1 MAPRRPPV
9 IIYLDESV
17 CRVSVEHHASRGACR
32 SSIVVSSMKRA
43 VSAMNAVAPN
53 GIWRAF
59 SKLRSRFR
67 AVHTAAQLQARG
79 ARAGPRA
86 MLTQRHA
93 NVQTPAVAGGRL
105 LKATSPAQAAATRA
119 GSPNKPPADAPTK
132 DKSCDGFRA
141 REDEKENIDPVTGA
155 RARLASGRAA
165 ASAGAS
171 PSRVVPALSSF
182 RLDSAIW
189 FFFFRASI
197 QTPRLT
203 RSEPSRRPR
212 HRGDASRTLGE
223 RYEERRRATRG
234 VAARPSRGHHAQVCS
249 DGARV
254 VDLLSRLFFGFRN
267 TVPDDANVAR
277 AARGSR
283 RRRAFSARID

>member
-1 MAPRRPPV
+1 SAFVNCRPSDVTIATAPGFATAARTTSIDVAERRARARDGSAPSPGHLV
-9 IIYLDESV
+9 DESV

-105 LKATSPAQAAATRA
+105 LKATSPAQAAALQIALAA
-119 GSPNKPPADAPTK
+119 G
-132 DKSCDGFRA
+132 
-141 REDEKENIDPVTGA
+141 
-155 RARLASGRAA
+155 
-165 ASAGAS
+165 
-171 PSRVVPALSSF
+171 VV
-182 RLDSAIW
+182 
-189 FFFFRASI
+189 
-197 QTPRLT
+197 
-203 RSEPSRRPR
+203 
-212 HRGDASRTLGE
+212 
-223 RYEERRRATRG
+223 
-234 VAARPSRGHHAQVCS
+234 
-249 DGARV
+249 
-254 VDLLSRLFFGFRN
+254 
-267 TVPDDANVAR
+267 VAR
-277 AARGSR
+277 TKT
-283 RRRAFSARID
+283 